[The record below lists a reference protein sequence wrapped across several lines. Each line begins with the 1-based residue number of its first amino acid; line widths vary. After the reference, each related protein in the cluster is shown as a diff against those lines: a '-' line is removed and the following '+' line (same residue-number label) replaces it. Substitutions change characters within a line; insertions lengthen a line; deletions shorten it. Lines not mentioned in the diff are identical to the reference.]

1 MIRSRWIQNLVCSL
15 TGVATLAGAMPVYP
29 VYAVE
34 KTQTVAE
41 APAKVRDVELA
52 EGGVLEMLVVDSKNA
67 AMADVP
73 VALEFQNKQVA
84 AARTDKNGVV
94 KFKGVH
100 PGQHKIQTENGQQ
113 MVRLWEG
120 DSAPPGAIRKL
131 AVAGD
136 SRVIR
141 GQAGGTGLLLAGAGA
156 LVVGGVVYSITEVN
170 DLNDEIDALKAASP

>member
-1 MIRSRWIQNLVCSL
+1 MIRSRWIQKLVCSL
-15 TGVATLAGAMPVYP
+15 TGAATLAGAMPVN
-29 VYAVE
+29 AVE
-34 KTQTVAE
+34 KTEAVAE
-41 APAKVRDVELA
+41 APVKVRDVELA
-52 EGGVLEMLVVDSKNA
+52 EGGVLEMLVVDSRNA
-67 AMADVP
+67 VMADVP

-131 AVAGD
+131 AVTSD
-136 SRVIR
+136 NRIVR
-141 GQAGGTGLLLAGAGA
+141 GQAGGSGLLLAGTGV
-156 LVVGGVVYSITEVN
+156 LLVGGLVYSVVEIN
-170 DLNDEIDALKAASP
+170 DLNDEIDALKTASP

>member
-15 TGVATLAGAMPVYP
+15 TGAATLVCAMPVN
-29 VYAVE
+29 AVE
-34 KTQTVAE
+34 KTQAVAE
-41 APAKVRDVELA
+41 APVKVRDVRLA
-52 EGGVLEMLVVDSKNA
+52 EGGLLAMQVVDSKNA

-73 VALEFQNKQVA
+73 VVLEFQNKQVA
-84 AARTDKNGVV
+84 AARTDENGMVT
-94 KFKGVH
+94 FKGVH

-120 DSAPPGAIRKL
+120 DSAPPGAVKKL
-131 AVAGD
+131 AVTTD
-136 SRVIR
+136 SRIIR

-156 LVVGGVVYSITEVN
+156 LVVGGVVYSVVEVN